1 MLPGDGFRFV
11 SKAYFYIGL
20 DLKVYAESEPD
31 MKVPLY
37 KLFCIE
43 LFVNLANY
51 KLYVGKVLFSSNV
64 SGSLKTFLASND
76 LS

>member
-1 MLPGDGFRFV
+1 MLLGDGLRLV
-11 SKAYFYIGL
+11 SRAYFYIGL
-20 DLKVYAESEPD
+20 DLNVYAESEPD

-43 LFVNLANY
+43 LFVNLANCRP
-51 KLYVGKVLFSSNV
+51 YVGMVLSSSND
-64 SGSLKTFLASND
+64 SGSLNTFFTSNY